1 MNFRQRRRRP
11 QRQQYGHK
19 LPMFSK
25 QDFSS
30 RDDTFQLIRD
40 LSNNIKRFH
49 GTLEEANIKIN
60 EVIQVLLKV
69 SCGLMEEDDD
79 IRNKAITILGEVF
92 SDRCPN
98 FQNSLKIHIKNSIPI
113 GSNLN
118 IEESIKSLCELFK
131 LLFDKLPSIW
141 SILPLD
147 ELHQTV
153 ETLIQLDCLPN
164 KEELSSK
171 VKEMLESRKMMKE
184 QERVKRI
191 TSKLKHAPLK
201 KWDDSEYRTIQILPK
216 WEEVSNPKPPY
227 KLRPNIVE
235 GAYEDWMHYYDVQ
248 FRLLRED
255 FISPLRKGIS
265 DYFEGKMGRN
275 LRNVRVYNHVQIKR
289 TLFTRT
295 GLCHVIKFDVSHL
308 RRCNWEHS
316 KRLIFGSLLCLS
328 PDNFRNKVFFA
339 VVTNREP
346 HEVSRGFLQVMFQ
359 GGAELIA
366 HKHFGTE
373 FVMVESLAYYEASQ
387 YILRSL
393 QTAEVNTMQRFT
405 NYLIYNKCEDIHP
418 PGYIDNRSSTYDIQ
432 FIVKK
437 EMLKTE
443 ERRAYQ
449 HRSHLHYW
457 RSFPT
462 NTSDEFT
469 QVDIMDDSKWPGI
482 DMTELDESQLKAI
495 KKALTQELSVIQGP
509 PGTGKTYIGLKI
521 VQALLKNKHVWNSTN
536 IHWDAMIDDPFNFDY
551 MFHDRLDGR
560 LDSHSPVSPILVL
573 CFTNHALDQFLEGIL
588 ELHNDPTLKLI
599 RIGRRS
605 RNERIQEC
613 NLSNV
618 KCRLRNVPK
627 DRYVAMKQ
635 LLNEAERVGATCKYN
650 MATYR
655 DPIYE
660 FIDLTH
666 MKDVIDE
673 HHYRTLL
680 DQAETEEELRKEL
693 EIWLGLYDKIIHEE
707 LIPVDEDDNSDA
719 EDSDDSSKSSSDDEE
734 ESSEDDSNVPEE
746 VEQEEPMDIN
756 DEEDESVQKI
766 HVSGEASIEEDSRL
780 VEGVTEM
787 FEELTFENISV
798 DVKFGNEKK
807 EKMKKEKLYNVRRTI
822 QIIRSRHHKSLQY
835 NGMFQP
841 AMEEEEVNEIEN
853 VHDIKHIRDRWRL
866 YKYWHNKYRALL
878 LSRLEDDC
886 KAYNRA
892 CEEADVARQNNDRY
906 ALETAHIIGMT
917 TTGAAKYQ
925 HVLRLVNPKI
935 VIVEE
940 AAEVL
945 ESHIV
950 SALNAATQHLILIG
964 DHKQL
969 RPKPNE
975 YDLAVKY
982 KLDIS
987 LFERLVKNNFP
998 HVTLQIQH
1006 RMRPEIAELVK
1017 PHVYETLENH
1027 ESVKNYPNI
1036 MGISGDLFFIKH
1048 HHLEKDSDLSHSNI
1062 YEAKYLVALCKYLL
1076 QVGYSPSQITI
1087 LVTYTGQ
1094 LLEMRNLMPAKIFQ
1108 GVRVSTV
1115 DNFQGE
1121 ENDIILLS
1129 LVRSNKEGNIGF
1141 LREENRVCVALSR
1154 AKHGFYCIGNFE
1166 MLRKSTQT
1174 DIWERIMSSMEAK
1187 GRLGI
1192 GLKIHCVN
1200 HPETHYTATTPEVF
1214 AVNSPNGG
1222 CKLDCRY
1229 RLDCG
1234 HVCTQKCHIT
1244 NHEHV
1249 EFKCKQQC
1257 NRKCPEGHMCTK
1269 LCYEECQ
1276 CTTRVKKIIPSCGH
1290 LQEMF
1295 CYEDPSKFHCLH
1307 ECSRLCPQG
1316 HKCTLFCYEEC
1327 LLCMVKVTKV
1337 IPKCGH
1343 LQEISCFQEPQFAT
1357 CYNKCSRKCPEGHG
1371 CTFPCYQAHT
1381 CMCMTEVTKVIPKC
1395 GHHQVMP
1402 CHQNPNEVDCQHNCE
1417 KSCSK
1422 GHPCPLLCSEK
1433 CLPCKS
1439 KVIATIPSCG
1449 HEGYVS
1455 CSQDLN
1461 KVKCKKLCKRK
1472 CGLGHPCKLK
1482 CYQECICTTEV
1493 ERTLK
1498 CGHTATLPCSED
1510 PNHHICTAPCPK
1522 KLRCGHNCSSTCGE
1536 RCSSLSCEEK
1546 VKTKSIICGHEIET
1560 TCGNRFLAKCFK
1572 KIQVTLP
1579 LCGHTAEAFC
1589 HQKTKLFGMKCLQ
1602 PCLKKLRCGHNCM
1615 NECGEEC
1622 TNQCEADKRWS
1633 CPQGHKQASKCYQA
1647 FEPCQKK
1654 CKKLMSCSHPCT
1666 NLCGEEC
1673 SSELKCQVLT
1683 KKTYPCGHQHMIAC
1697 STPIE
1702 EKPCDMICRSPL
1714 ACGHLCRGKCSDC
1727 RLTRIHKPCSSSVKL
1742 KHFCGEEIKMK
1753 CLSMTLQSHV
1763 DKLSNRIL
1771 ECRHKKIPYECKTE
1785 YSQCKEPCGWN
1796 CAHHRCGKLCYE
1808 QCDRP
1813 ICNQKCTEMLECDH
1827 QCVGLCGEPCV
1838 SICPKCD
1845 LESFMSQLKMSKK
1858 MSPDQCYFQLPC
1870 SHIFAVEDL
1879 DKYVE
1884 HLPKCEVSPLQC
1896 PECCSPFSC
1905 SYRYG
1910 NHMKDSLLHVD
1921 AVRAKVE
1928 DLTKQQETSD
1938 QKTLRLNQLF
1948 RPTMRNFQLNSFSV
1962 KDPYHI
1968 RQVMTDIQRKIS
1980 DHFKNSE
1987 ECMIAFLFVK
1997 LLNYFLLVKSSEL
2010 KQTLYVL
2017 LNKISENEMT
2027 LSYQVLSD
2035 LISELYRLCIH
2046 VKIHAYEQTFVFSAQ
2061 YQACATEKAFLEKY
2075 ESDPKMRIQRADF
2088 IRHSQSLDD
2097 KLLTKGI
2104 QIFESTNDFIGEI
2117 ECFHPHILNGSWRRC
2132 DRNHY
2137 YCVPVCEVGTLR
2149 VSCSECTGRYKLL

>member
-1 MNFRQRRRRP
+1 MSSRRGKRKPRGRQ
-11 QRQQYGHK
+11 K
-19 LPMFSK
+19 LPTFSK
-25 QDFSS
+25 EDIISLAKSS
-30 RDDTFQLIRD
+30 DTHQLIKD
-40 LSNNIKRFH
+40 LSNDIKRFQ
-49 GTLEEANIKIN
+49 GTLEEASNCQVKID

-69 SCGLMEEDDD
+69 SQGLTEDDDD
-79 IRNKAITILGEVF
+79 IRKRVIIILGEVF
-92 SDRCPN
+92 SDRCPT
-98 FQNSLKIHIKNSIPI
+98 FQNHLKVYIKQSMP
-113 GSNLN
+113 SSSN
-118 IEESIKSLCELFK
+118 IEQSIESLCDLFR
-131 LLFDKLPSIW
+131 LLFNKLPSIW
-141 SILPLD
+141 NILPLD
-147 ELHQTV
+147 ELCQTV
-153 ETLIQLDCLPN
+153 ETLIELDCLPN

-171 VKEMLESRKMMKE
+171 LKEMLDLRKVMKE

-191 TSKLKHAPLK
+191 DSKLKHGPLQ
-201 KWDDSEYRTIQILPK
+201 KWDNSEYRTIQILPK

-275 LRNVRVYNHVQIKR
+275 LRNVRVYNHVKIKR
-289 TLFTRT
+289 TLFTRA
-295 GLCHVIKFDVSHL
+295 GLCHEIRFDVAPL
-308 RRCNWEHS
+308 RGCDWEHS

-328 PDNFRNKVFFA
+328 PDNFKEKVFFA
-339 VVTNREP
+339 VVSNREP
-346 HEVSRGFLQVMFQ
+346 RKISRGYLQVMFQ
-359 GGAELIA
+359 GSAELIA
-366 HKHFGTE
+366 YERLETE
-373 FVMVESLAYYEASQ
+373 FIMVESMAYYEASRH
-387 YILRSL
+387 ILRSL
-393 QTAEVNTMQRFT
+393 QIAEVNTMQRFT
-405 NYLIYNKCEDIHP
+405 DYLIYNECENVRL
-418 PGYIDNRSSTYDIQ
+418 PGYIGPNSSAYDIQ
-432 FIVKK
+432 FTIKKVKK
-437 EMLKTE
+437 ESENNEQEKQDQENCLLLDAD
-443 ERRAYQ
+443 R
-449 HRSHLHYW
+449 
-457 RSFPT
+457 
-462 NTSDEFT
+462 FT
-469 QVDIMDDSKWPGI
+469 QVDITDNSKWPPVEV
-482 DMTELDESQLKAI
+482 TQFDESQLLAL
-495 KKALTQELSVIQGP
+495 KKALTQEIAVIQGP

-521 VQALLKNKHVWNSTN
+521 VQALLKNQHAWNSTST
-536 IHWDAMIDDPFNFDY
+536 HLVPMGRTA
-551 MFHDRLDGR
+551 RLR
-560 LDSHSPVSPILVL
+560 SQESPILIM

-588 ELHNDPTLKLI
+588 ELNGDDPNLRLI
-599 RIGRRS
+599 RIGGRS
-605 RNERIQEC
+605 KNEKIQEC
-613 NLSNV
+613 TLSNV
-618 KCRLRNVPK
+618 KRKLRIVPK
-627 DRYVAMKQ
+627 DRYVAMKE
-635 LLNEAERVGATCKYN
+635 LKKEAEEIGATCQHNLVTYEDPKYK
-650 MATYR
+650 Y
-655 DPIYE
+655 
-660 FIDLTH
+660 IDLKH
-666 MKDVIDE
+666 IKEVIDE

-680 DQAETEEELRKEL
+680 DQAETEEEMQKAL
-693 EIWLGLYDKIIHEE
+693 EIWLGLYEKMMHEE
-707 LIPVDEDDNSDA
+707 YIPTFKESDSDTDEDT
-719 EDSDDSSKSSSDDEE
+719 SSSSEE
-734 ESSEDDSNVPEE
+734 ESSEDDDDDSK
-746 VEQEEPMDIN
+746 Q
-756 DEEDESVQKI
+756 EDENGQLDKDAMETDKI
-766 HVSGEASIEEDSRL
+766 HVEGEASIEEDSRII
-780 VEGVTEM
+780 EGMTEM
-787 FEELTFENISV
+787 FEELTFEDSSSNVVISS
-798 DVKFGNEKK
+798 DEKK
-807 EKMKKEKLYNVRRTI
+807 ENEEAMFNVRR
-822 QIIRSRHHKSLQY
+822 IIEIVRYRHYNSLRMK
-835 NGMFQP
+835 GMHEQ
-841 AMEEEEVNEIEN
+841 AMEEEEVNEIKD
-853 VHDIKHIRDRWRL
+853 VHDIEYLQDRWRL
-866 YKYWHNKYRALL
+866 YKYWHNKYRAHLL
-878 LSRLEDDC
+878 NQLEVDF
-886 KAYNRA
+886 KLYNQA
-892 CEEADVARQNNDRY
+892 CEKADAARQNNDRY
-906 ALETAHIIGMT
+906 TLETAHVIGMT

-925 HVLRLVNPKI
+925 HVLRLLNPKI

-1027 ESVKNYPNI
+1027 ESVKDYPNI
-1036 MGISGDLFFIKH
+1036 KGISGDIFFIQH
-1048 HHLEKDSDLSHSNI
+1048 YHLEKGSDLSHSNI

-1094 LLEMRNLMPAKIFQ
+1094 LREMRNLMPAKTFE
-1108 GVRVSTV
+1108 GVRISTV

-1200 HPETHYTATTPEVF
+1200 HPETHYAATTPEIF
-1214 AVNSPNGG
+1214 AINSPNGG

-1234 HVCTQKCHIT
+1234 HACTQKCHIT
-1244 NHEHV
+1244 DREHV
-1249 EFKCKQQC
+1249 EFKCKQRC
-1257 NRKCPEGHMCTK
+1257 NRECPEGHMCTK

-1276 CTTRVKKIIPSCGH
+1276 CTTRVERIIPSCDH

-1295 CYEDPSKFHCLH
+1295 CYEDPYEFDCHH
-1307 ECSRLCPQG
+1307 ECSRLCPQD

-1327 LLCMVKVTKV
+1327 LCMV
-1337 IPKCGH
+1337 
-1343 LQEISCFQEPQFAT
+1343 
-1357 CYNKCSRKCPEGHG
+1357 R
-1371 CTFPCYQAHT
+1371 
-1381 CMCMTEVTKVIPKC
+1381 VTKVIPKC
-1395 GHHQVMP
+1395 GHHQIMP
-1402 CHQNPNEVDCQHNCE
+1402 CHQNPDEVDCQHNCE

-1433 CLPCKS
+1433 CPPCKS
-1439 KVIATIPSCG
+1439 KVFATIPSCG
-1449 HEGYVS
+1449 HIVYVS

-1536 RCSSLSCEEK
+1536 RCSLLSCEEK
-1546 VKTKSIICGHEIET
+1546 VKRKSIICGHEIET

-1579 LCGHTAEAFC
+1579 LCGHTAEVFC
-1589 HQKTKLFGMKCLQ
+1589 HQKTKLFRIKCLQ
-1602 PCLKKLRCGHNCM
+1602 PCLKKLHCGHNCT

-1622 TNQCEADKRWS
+1622 TKQCEADKRWS
-1633 CPQGHKQASKCYQA
+1633 CPQGHKLTSKCYQA

-1654 CKKLMSCSHPCT
+1654 CKKLMNCSHPCT

-1673 SSELKCQVLT
+1673 TSELECQVLT

-1742 KHFCGEEIKMK
+1742 KHFCGEEIRMK

-1763 DKLSNRIL
+1763 DKLSSRIL

-1845 LESFMSQLKMSKK
+1845 QESFMSQLKMSKK
-1858 MSPDQCYFQLPC
+1858 MSPDQRYFQLPC

-1884 HLPKCEVSPLQC
+1884 HFPKCEVSPLQC

-1910 NHMKDSLLHVD
+1910 NRMKDSLLHVD

-1928 DLTKQQETSD
+1928 DLTKRQETSD
-1938 QKTLRLNQLF
+1938 QKTLRLDQLF
-1948 RPTMRNFQLNSFSV
+1948 RPTMRIFQLYSLSV
-1962 KDPYHI
+1962 KYPYHVT
-1968 RQVMTDIQRKIS
+1968 QVMTDIQRKLT

-1987 ECMIAFLFVK
+1987 ECMIAFLFIKV
-1997 LLNYFLLVKSSEL
+1997 LNYILLVKSSEL
-2010 KQTLYVL
+2010 KQALYVL

-2046 VKIHAYEQTFVFSAQ
+2046 MKIHAYEQKLIFSAQ
-2061 YQACATEKAFLEKY
+2061 RHRACAAEKVFLEKY
-2075 ESDPKMRIQRADF
+2075 ESDPKLRIQRADF

-2104 QIFESTNDFIGEI
+2104 RIFESTNDLVGEI
-2117 ECFHPHILNGSWRRC
+2117 ECFHPHISNGSWRRC

-2137 YCVPVCEVGTLR
+2137 YCVPVCEVGALR
-2149 VSCSECTGRYKLL
+2149 VLCSECTGI